1 MTITTVGLLVSPDH
15 DPIETARWY
24 VAFTTA
30 VADATATAVAEET
43 ALARAAR
50 DADDDDQVD
59 ESEDSKVDDLVQ
71 RWVAFK
77 PHNAERLRAAV
88 KGLRALGYELRLSEP
103 RSSGAGSR
111 TYLRAL
117 RTDGANCGYL
127 NSTSFSFVGAAMLVE
142 NKSGIKGSGV
152 QPGRYPHINWKFS
165 GSVEIV
171 INVAQGFLAM

>member
-1 MTITTVGLLVSPDH
+1 MTATTVGLLVSPEH

-24 VAFTTA
+24 VAFMA
-30 VADATATAVAEET
+30 AVAEET
-43 ALARAAR
+43 AQARAAR
-50 DADDDDQVD
+50 NADDDDDDDQVD
-59 ESEDSKVDDLVQ
+59 ESEDSKVDDLVK

-77 PHNAERLRAAV
+77 PSNSEMLRAAV

-117 RTDGANCGYL
+117 RADGANCGYI
-127 NSTSFSFVGAAMLVE
+127 NSTSFSFVGAATLVE
-142 NKSGIKGSGV
+142 NKPDIK
-152 QPGRYPHINWKFS
+152 PGRYPYIPWSVS

-171 INVAQGFLAM
+171 INVAHDFLAM